1 MLFGAHVS
9 IAGGIW
15 NAPANAA
22 AIGCEVFQVFVRSPR
37 GGQPEPITNEQA
49 RLFQDEC
56 KKHEQAEWYVHAPYY
71 INFASKKSRIRKSS
85 IRAVRED
92 LERASQ
98 IGAKYLMT
106 HLGSFKDMGQKRGM
120 KKVKEGLAE
129 MLDTYQSSTKFLI
142 EISAGAGEIIGDT
155 FEELEEIIDSKELK
169 KYNIGICFDTQHA
182 FASGYDLRTKNAID
196 KTLKQF
202 DKTIG
207 LERLKMSHCNDSKVE
222 LGAKRDRHEH
232 IGDGLIGK
240 KGFEITI
247 NHPKLRKINFVLE
260 TKGDKVEKDLKILK
274 KLRK

>member
-1 MLFGAHVS
+1 M
-9 IAGGIW
+9 
-15 NAPANAA
+15 
-22 AIGCEVFQVFVRSPR
+22 FVRSPR